1 MTTPPTG
8 RPPGRLD
15 AVIARLTRSRPGGPP
30 TFAELKGSET
40 AKAAGLAGA
49 MIANNVIAL
58 VATIVFA
65 RLLKN
70 GQGGGYGSLA
80 ALVSYFLIL
89 SVVGQAL
96 QVATARE
103 GVLGRL
109 GSGAGLVATLRRWTI
124 SLLTFTVVL
133 AVISVLLRQQI
144 ADLVGVKS
152 VPWAA
157 ALGLPAA
164 GLWLELSVLRGAL
177 QGIGDYKGVGVSLVG
192 EQAGRVVVG
201 VALAA
206 AGAGV
211 AGAYW
216 GTPVS
221 FVAMCV
227 YCGWRLKIHIEAETG
242 ESLHAGVQ
250 LPPAALSLWT
260 HVRRAWAPISG
271 LIIIAVLQNID
282 IIGAKHRFT
291 TSVASSYSA
300 VAVAGKVLIW
310 VAIGAGFYL
319 VPEVS
324 RLHSEGKD
332 PRPILARAL
341 GIVGVCAVPVL
352 LIYAFAS
359 HILIKAVF
367 GADKAQASGS
377 LLVLGLAFT
386 ALSCTYL
393 AIQYLL
399 ALHRK
404 WFLVPMAVV
413 AIAEPILLLNA
424 PTKPTGFAAVVLGVQ
439 IVAAIVAFAFALA
452 PDRRS
457 PQAQLD
463 DAAEPELIEPIP
475 EPIS

>member
-1 MTTPPTG
+1 M
-8 RPPGRLD
+8 
-15 AVIARLTRSRPGGPP
+15 
-30 TFAELKGSET
+30 
-40 AKAAGLAGA
+40 
-49 MIANNVIAL
+49 
-58 VATIVFA
+58 
-65 RLLKN
+65 
-70 GQGGGYGSLA
+70 
-80 ALVSYFLIL
+80 
-89 SVVGQAL
+89 
-96 QVATARE
+96 
-103 GVLGRL
+103 
-109 GSGAGLVATLRRWTI
+109 
-124 SLLTFTVVL
+124 
-133 AVISVLLRQQI
+133 
-144 ADLVGVKS
+144 
-152 VPWAA
+152 
-157 ALGLPAA
+157 PAA
-164 GLWLELSVLRGAL
+164 GLWLELSVLRGVL

-192 EQAGRVVVG
+192 EQAARLVVG
-201 VALAA
+201 VSLAA
-206 AGAGV
+206 VGAGV

-221 FVAMCV
+221 FVAMCM

-242 ESLHAGVQ
+242 ESLRPRAQ

-260 HVRRAWAPISG
+260 HVRRAWAPICG

-291 TSVASSYSA
+291 TSLASSYSA

-341 GIVGVCAVPVL
+341 GIVGVCAIPVL

-367 GADKAQASGS
+367 GADKAQASSS

-404 WFLVPMAVV
+404 WFLVPMALV

-424 PTKPTGFAAVVLGVQ
+424 PTKATGFAAVVLGVQ
-439 IVAAIVAFAFALA
+439 IVAALVAFAFALA
-452 PDRRS
+452 PDRRPPQEQPGDAGRAGADRADPRADLLDRPAALEQAELRVAGIGRGSLLVRGGHRLGLHLDLDLGLRS
-457 PQAQLD
+457 PARTRARVRAGAADRGPGARGSGRNRHAASAGSTACTAPPPGGRAAAAGPPAVPIVRTSSRPCSREIPVESSSQQLG
-463 DAAEPELIEPIP
+463 
-475 EPIS
+475 